1 MDSEEQQIRRLVA
14 AWVAATKGG
23 DVEGVL
29 ALMAD
34 DAVFLVTGQP
44 PMRKADFAAAVRG
57 QADNDEL
64 RLDIASDIQELEVM
78 GDWAFMRQKLT
89 VVVAQ
94 GDARPVTRTG
104 HTLTLLQKQDGKW
117 LLRRDANMLAAVE
130 E

>member
-1 MDSEEQQIRRLVA
+1 
-14 AWVAATKGG
+14 
-23 DVEGVL
+23 VL

-44 PMRKADFAAAVRG
+44 PMRKADFAAAFRG